1 MNVRWQLVIPQ
12 AEGSRGEVPERSEEM
27 RKRLEFLKQTP
38 TYTINSNKGLVLA
51 TYTFL
56 KQLNKS
62 DYIRASLISSNEVC

>member
-1 MNVRWQLVIPQ
+1 MRRREFSAQARREHCLNVRWQLVIPP
-12 AEGSRGEVPERSEEM
+12 AEGRRGDVPERNEEM

-56 KQLNKS
+56 KQ
-62 DYIRASLISSNEVC
+62 